1 MPMDTQS
8 QFFVLHCSL
17 LGKNRSHGCIKCFK
31 NKVVLHLK
39 KKAWAKLFSTLETNC
54 ATANSSCGSALSEN
68 NCPVGG
74 EYVKKKWAQCNT
86 PTELQLHE
94 RTSGWCECS
103 IMWLQST
110 SKHFSFILFVQ
121 TVSST
126 MLAGLQQ
133 HCSWEP
139 LNHWGP
145 FENELTWNI
154 CNSSS
159 LHEVLCVHT
168 NTVCTAGHSWS
179 RIRDKRNPLLNV

>member
-1 MPMDTQS
+1 MS
-8 QFFVLHCSL
+8 KAILYSGNKLCHSKFLLRVSFVRKQLSSWRRVC
-17 LGKNRSHGCIKCFK
+17 
-31 NKVVLHLK
+31 K
-39 KKAWAKLFSTLETNC
+39 KTW
-54 ATANSSCGSALSEN
+54 
-68 NCPVGG
+68 P
-74 EYVKKKWAQCNT
+74 QCNT

-126 MLAGLQQ
+126 MLASLQQ

-145 FENELTWNI
+145 IENALTWNI